1 MLFDLKTVCFLRPEW
16 LSFFMLNVEK
26 DWGDSEEAKIFRG
39 GGGGGGGGGVWGVA
53 GVIQKVD
60 NTISCMSSENE
71 A

>member
-39 GGGGGGGGGVWGVA
+39 GGGGGGGVA
-53 GVIQKVD
+53 GFGG
-60 NTISCMSSENE
+60 
-71 A
+71 

>member
-1 MLFDLKTVCFLRPEW
+1 MLLDLKTVCFLRPEW
-16 LSFFMLNVEK
+16 LSFFILNVEK

-39 GGGGGGGGGVWGVA
+39 GGRGWRGLGVA